1 MCRHPDYD
9 KQRQCAEED
18 NLSESLSH
26 EETYTADVTADLVFR
41 PSSSSS
47 AAATTASLQL
57 ADDSGTVTVYT
68 LDDEA
73 TERLDA
79 VRRQNPDQRIH
90 TRLRRSTSKM

>member
-18 NLSESLSH
+18 DLNESLSH
-26 EETYTADVTADLVFR
+26 ETYTADVTADLVFR

-47 AAATTASLQL
+47 AATTASLQS
-57 ADDSGTVTVYT
+57 ADDSGTLTVYI

-79 VRRQNPDQRIH
+79 VRRQNPDQRFH